1 MQAKTLFQAGLLI
14 LLALSPA
21 AFARDV
27 IHTFKANDKKYEI
40 YVGYGDSVYV
50 TYGGSNDKKYEK
62 GPAGLDGIIQ
72 LAAAADSPP
81 AASPRNAETGAEI
94 RRFKGHWDCRSKA
107 SPSPRTAPPCSPAE
121 TTAQPGSGMPKQA
134 PKSTASRDTG
144 MMY

>member
-50 TYGGSNDKKYEK
+50 TYGGSTDTKYEK
-62 GPAGLDGIIQ
+62 GPAGRGCDWKYYGRCVSYSEMISKIQ
-72 LAAAADSPP
+72 SRV
-81 AASPRNAETGAEI
+81 RN
-94 RRFKGHWDCRSKA
+94 HD
-107 SPSPRTAPPCSPAE
+107 
-121 TTAQPGSGMPKQA
+121 
-134 PKSTASRDTG
+134 
-144 MMY
+144 Y